1 MNSRLFLLSSLSHV
15 VAFGFIA
22 FLAAC
27 GDDVTEVTNI
37 YQSGLEVVDSVK
49 GLPKCTDENEGQQA
63 WVKGEPSVRICSDGE
78 WFALS
83 SGEGSDSD
91 FACKTEELADGSGL
105 KIVCNGDSI
114 GVVLNGSDGKDGKA
128 GKDGK
133 DGDDGKDAVLPNDTA
148 ATDSER
154 VPVSLDSLVG
164 YAYPFLKGSTVYLY
178 ELSDGRTLKQAN
190 VSVGTSYITH
200 DDYRYKFIARELA
213 SQYAVVVVEGF
224 FSNEGTGVA
233 AKTPI
238 RLKAIAD
245 MRNRDS
251 VNVNILT
258 HLEFE
263 RVFHL
268 VTKGDSTGKKLTVKQ
283 AKLQAQK
290 EILDF
295 FHMKLDKDTNAEDMH
310 VFGASEADAALLA
323 ITILLRTN
331 RTDFELQSM
340 LSEISAELAETGKWE
355 DDRADSIRTSM
366 ADWTFSREKLRFQSN
381 MEDLRLSGKPVG
393 NFEKFLE
400 EFVAG
405 NFGIKVCEGV
415 STAKQEIRNTKSIF
429 NGRKYEC
436 FQDSTLTHATW
447 VDIRRDYPYLNKNVE
462 YRYVIDWRDRR
473 MYKTVGLGSIFHN
486 SVKIKPKYWAFA
498 ENLDFEYRVYG
509 KPYGL
514 ACYKGDCNSDSSRAF
529 GLFYTLNAAKD
540 FATLYSDNYYTDDYA
555 AKRGICPEDWYIP
568 SAQMLEIIVK
578 DARKLDDGSMNDSV
592 AAIFKTTTG
601 WNGENG
607 SNSTGFSAYP
617 AGFSYNSSTLEFLA
631 NQGRENYAPSS
642 VGNMAVF
649 WTSSESLAFK
659 LLDSTDV
666 VDLSE
671 PNLMGAYAA
680 PVRCFNGY

>member
-1 MNSRLFLLSSLSHV
+1 MNSRLFLQSSLSHV
-15 VAFGFIA
+15 VAFGSIA

-91 FACKTEELADGSGL
+91 FSCKTEELKDGSGL

-154 VPVSLDSLVG
+154 VPISLDSLVG
-164 YAYPFLKGSTVYLY
+164 YAHPFLKGSTVYLY

-200 DDYRYKFIARELA
+200 DDYRYKFAARELA
-213 SQYAVVVVEGF
+213 SQYAVIVVEGYYN
-224 FSNEGTGVA
+224 NEGTGVA
-233 AKTPI
+233 AEIPI
-238 RLKAIAD
+238 RLKAITD

-381 MEDLRLSGKPVG
+381 MENLRLSGKPVG

-405 NFGIKVCEGV
+405 NFGIKVCDGV

-436 FQDSTLTHATW
+436 FQDSTMTHATW

-473 MYKTVGLGSIFHN
+473 MYKTVGIGNRFYNSLKLG
-486 SVKIKPKYWAFA
+486 PKYWVFA
-498 ENLDFEYRVYG
+498 ENLDFEYRVDG

-529 GLFYTLNAAKD
+529 GLFYTWEAAKD
-540 FATLYSDNYYTDDYA
+540 VAKVYPDSNYG
-555 AKRGICPEDWYIP
+555 KWIGSRGICPEDWYIP
-568 SAQMLEIIVK
+568 SAQMFDSIVK

-617 AGFSYNSSTLEFLA
+617 AGFSYNSYTLEVLA
-631 NQGRENYAPSS
+631 YLGRENYAPSS

>member
-1 MNSRLFLLSSLSHV
+1 MKKFPLIAIPAFL
-15 VAFGFIA
+15 
-22 FLAAC
+22 LAAC
-27 GDDVTEVTNI
+27 GDEVTQIN
-37 YQSGLEVVDSVK
+37 QTGLEGYSAEKD
-49 GLPKCTDENEGQQA
+49 LPECTGKNEGDQA
-63 WVKGEPSVRICSDGE
+63 VVKGEASIRVCIDGDWTTMNSE
-78 WFALS
+78 N
-83 SGEGSDSD
+83 SGAD
-91 FACKTEELADGSGL
+91 FSCKTVELKDKSGL

-133 DGDDGKDAVLPNDTA
+133 DGDDGKDGEDGKDAVLPNDTA

-154 VPVSLDSLVG
+154 VPVSFDSLVG

-200 DDYRYKFIARELA
+200 DDNRYKFIARELA

-238 RLKAIAD
+238 RLKAITD
-245 MRNRDS
+245 IRNRDS

-340 LSEISAELAETGKWE
+340 LSEISAELAGTGKWE

-366 ADWTFSREKLRFQSN
+366 ADWTFSREKLSFQRN
-381 MEDLRLSGKPVG
+381 MENLRLSGKPVG

-436 FQDSTLTHATW
+436 FQDSTMTHATW

-473 MYKTVGLGSIFHN
+473 MYKTVGLGNRLPQYSHIR
-486 SVKIKPKYWAFA
+486 IIPKYWAFA
-498 ENLDFEYRVYG
+498 ENLDFEYRVNG

-514 ACYKGDCNSDSSRAF
+514 ACYKGDCNSDSSKAF
-529 GLFYTLNAAKD
+529 GLFYTWEAATD
-540 FATLYSDNYYTDDYA
+540 VATLYSDNYYTDDYA

-568 SAQMLEIIVK
+568 SAQMFDSIVK

-617 AGFSYNSSTLEFLA
+617 AGYSS
-631 NQGRENYAPSS
+631 
-642 VGNMAVF
+642 
-649 WTSSESLAFK
+649 
-659 LLDSTDV
+659 
-666 VDLSE
+666 
-671 PNLMGAYAA
+671 
-680 PVRCFNGY
+680 